1 MPTDKKT
8 MDKLRRGYRDERAVL
23 EAKCKEGNAS
33 KEDYQE
39 LTKLRKK
46 MK

>member
-8 MDKLRRGYRDERAVL
+8 MDKLRRGYRDSLSIL
-23 EAKCKEGNAS
+23 EEKCKAGNAS
-33 KEDYQE
+33 KEEYQE